1 MNALNRPNI
10 KLYRHHLQGTGQEAL
25 IKNSIYVHVYQNADD
40 ADLSQLSWRIRAER
54 DAPLERV
61 GKQELHEIEPD
72 LSSEYQGAILIKDQA
87 RALDPGGIGKVL
99 AEKAQR
105 MGARFRQTQVSAIV
119 PDGKGGW
126 ILQTN

>member
-1 MNALNRPNI
+1 M
-10 KLYRHHLQGTGQEAL
+10 
-25 IKNSIYVHVYQNADD
+25 YVHVYRNADY
-40 ADLSQLSWRIRAER
+40 AAMSQLSWRIRAER

-72 LSSEYQGAILIKDQA
+72 LSSEYQGAHLIKGQA

-99 AEKAQR
+99 AEKAQG
-105 MGARFRQTQVSAIV
+105 MGASFRQTQVSAII

-126 ILQTN
+126 ILQTNQGPLAAERLVVAAGA